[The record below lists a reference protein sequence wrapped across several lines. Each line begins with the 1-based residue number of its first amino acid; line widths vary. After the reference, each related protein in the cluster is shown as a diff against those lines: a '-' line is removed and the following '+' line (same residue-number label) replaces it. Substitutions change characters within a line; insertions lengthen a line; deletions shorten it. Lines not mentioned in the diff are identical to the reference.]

1 MRKTLEVIQK
11 HLPQLSLYKF
21 ISGDNYSDW
30 MIPKEWNVREAY
42 IIDPLGQ
49 KICDYSVNNLHL
61 VGYSIPMEGEFSLEE
76 LDLHLYSLPDQ
87 PSAIPYV
94 TSYYSEN
101 WGFCL
106 THEERLKLSKGIYRV
121 VIESTLES
129 GCLDY
134 GEVVIK
140 GHSDRE
146 VFFSTYIC
154 HPSMANNELSGP
166 VLATQL
172 AKFVSSFK
180 PHYTYRFLFIP
191 ETIGSIAYI
200 SENFKRLKSS
210 VLAGYVLTCVGDERM
225 FSFLPSRHG
234 SSVADKEALRVLE
247 ESGISYKRYS
257 WNDRGSDER
266 QYCAPGV
273 DLPVCSVMRSKYGEY
288 PEYHTSLDQLGTV
301 VTAKGLQGSFDF
313 YKLLI
318 LNFEKNRFPMIKT
331 LGEPQLGKRNLYPNT
346 SIKGVYGDVKLMMN
360 VISFLDGSNSMEDL
374 ATKAN
379 VTLDFVEELCR
390 VLEKEGLVE
399 I

>member
-1 MRKTLEVIQK
+1 
-11 HLPQLSLYKF
+11 
-21 ISGDNYSDW
+21 
-30 MIPKEWNVREAY
+30 
-42 IIDPLGQ
+42 
-49 KICDYSVNNLHL
+49 
-61 VGYSIPMEGEFSLEE
+61 
-76 LDLHLYSLPDQ
+76 
-87 PSAIPYV
+87 
-94 TSYYSEN
+94 
-101 WGFCL
+101 
-106 THEERLKLSKGIYRV
+106 
-121 VIESTLES
+121 
-129 GCLDY
+129 
-134 GEVVIK
+134 
-140 GHSDRE
+140 
-146 VFFSTYIC
+146 
-154 HPSMANNELSGP
+154 MANNELSGP